1 MNRLQL
7 FNLYRAAGNSPC
19 QAYRLA
25 SGALEAERGD
35 GLVLWACAVA
45 LATLSVLMLLG
56 VV

>member
-19 QAYRLA
+19 EAYRLA
-25 SGALEAERGD
+25 SGALETDRGD
-35 GLVLWACAVA
+35 GLVLWACTVA
-45 LATLSVLMLLG
+45 LAVLALLVWLG